1 MRQHLRSRASA
12 VCAALV
18 ATTVLGGAGPALA
31 GTYLEHEAVLPN
43 PADLSKSIKQVLH
56 SWQDGRRFKRESP
69 LRGEVVIIDLDK
81 KVVFGV
87 NESRKTYWKLST
99 DRYQRLAMAS
109 LIVMGVQ
116 LGLDGNPIVPDPMF
130 AATGKEALIDERWHA
145 TEMKITAALPP
156 GVATSI
162 WVSADVTL
170 PNAQV
175 VSQMRVSLADPKGP
189 AYENLFRQWG
199 ALPGYP
205 VQNVTTVQT
214 PNGLVTTSETLL
226 TFRDMPIPAGTFDV
240 PKGFALVTDPLTELE
255 QRMAA
260 GGGAAAGIGAPLK
273 PPPPP
278 PPPPPPTQGA
288 K

>member
-1 MRQHLRSRASA
+1 MRASTTPLAFLLRA
-12 VCAALV
+12 VLVVAAL
-18 ATTVLGGAGPALA
+18 ASGAAPAHA

-81 KVVFGV
+81 AAVFGV
-87 NESRKTYWKLST
+87 NESRKTYWKLPA
-99 DRYQRLAMAS
+99 DKYQRLALMS
-109 LIVMGVQ
+109 LVVMGVQ

-130 AATGKEALIDERWHA
+130 APTGKTATIDRWKA
-145 TEMKITAALPP
+145 VELKISAPLPP
-156 GVATSI
+156 GVSTSI
-162 WVSADVTL
+162 WVSSDVSL
-170 PNAQV
+170 PLTQL
-175 VSQMRVSLADPKGP
+175 VSQMRVSLGDPKGA
-189 AYENLFRQWG
+189 AYEGLFRQWG

-226 TFRDMPIPAGTFDV
+226 SFREMPIAPSVFEV

-260 GGGAAAGIGAPLK
+260 GGGAPAGIGAPLK
-273 PPPPP
+273 P
-278 PPPPPPTQGA
+278 QGA
-288 K
+288 APSAPK

>member
-1 MRQHLRSRASA
+1 MRHSRCSLAGLCC
-12 VCAALV
+12 VALLV
-18 ATTVLGGAGPALA
+18 GVLGGGAAPARA

-81 KVVFGV
+81 KAVFGV

-99 DRYQRLAMAS
+99 ERYQRLALMS
-109 LIVMGVQ
+109 LVVMGVQ

-130 AATGKEALIDERWHA
+130 TATGNKALIDERWHA
-145 TEMKITAALPP
+145 VEMKITAALPP
-156 GVATSI
+156 GVSTSI
-162 WVSADVTL
+162 WVSPDVTL
-170 PNAQV
+170 PLAQL
-175 VSQMRVSLADPKGP
+175 VSQMRVSLADPKGA
-189 AYENLFRQWG
+189 AYETLYRQWS

-226 TFRDMPIPAGTFDV
+226 TFREMKIEPSTFEV

-255 QRMAA
+255 QRMQA
-260 GGGAAAGIGAPLK
+260 GGGAPAGIGAPLK

-278 PPPPPPTQGA
+278 APGP